1 MAASNLNIQRARE
14 IAAGSNSPTQQANQV
29 LGKTNFSPAVLP
41 YIPPATQPTPS
52 YLPPQTTNQT
62 FPANESDVRTGGE
75 TPVGY
80 VNGTVGETNN
90 RGKCDGVCPYI
101 PPIVDGKPNQDYVT
115 AIPDPPPP
123 RDPEKT
129 ESIIQDVVDEI
140 IQESNDVI
148 DEVQTHVLPGPKVIP
163 DQDIVVAPP
172 AVTPTELVL
181 QNQAACEDPN
191 LIPEIVI
198 NNDITVK
205 VNVEAPP
212 SASIPRFEVPNIVFG
227 CMDPDALNYNPDATV
242 NDFTCEF
249 EPPPEEEEEEDEVV
263 VVEEPEYDPPMPPE
277 VPFLNSHGEVL
288 YIVTKED
295 VKEGKM
301 VKLPSG
307 KKIKATLDFV
317 NYIMRQQTSSS
328 DIVLT
333 EEERDVTIRKEARK
347 LLGGKLP
354 GDELGM
360 GETTIAVMDDEL
372 EKENKKIFRNPRGII
387 YIKPETDPN
396 LKISLRSRA
405 FDHGQYTRTI
415 DTTFPGLLGKME

>member
-14 IAAGSNSPTQQANQV
+14 IAAGSNSPTNQA
-29 LGKTNFSPAVLP
+29 LGKTSVSPAVLP
-41 YIPPATQPTPS
+41 YIPAATQPTPS
-52 YLPPQTTNQT
+52 YLPPQTTNQA
-62 FPANESDVRTGGE
+62 FPAKQNDVRTGGE

-129 ESIIQDVVDEI
+129 ESIIQEIVDEI

-148 DEVQTHVLPGPKVIP
+148 DEVHTHVLPGPQVIP
-163 DQDIVVAPP
+163 DQDIIVAPP
-172 AVTPTELVL
+172 AITPTELVL
-181 QNQAACEDPN
+181 QNQANCEDSK
-191 LIPEIVI
+191 LLPEIII
-198 NNDITVK
+198 NNEVKVK
-205 VNVEAPP
+205 VNVEAPSGSRP
-212 SASIPRFEVPNIVFG
+212 PIWEPPNIVFG

-242 NDFTCEF
+242 NDFTCVF
-249 EPPPEEEEEEDEVV
+249 EAPPDEPVDDDDDVV
-263 VVEEPEYDPPMPPE
+263 VVEEPDWDPPMPPE

-295 VKEGKM
+295 VKAGKM

-307 KKIKATLDFV
+307 KKIKATIDFV
-317 NYIMRQQTSSS
+317 NHITRKQTLLS

-333 EEERDVTIRKEARK
+333 EEDHDVSVRKEARK

-354 GDELGM
+354 GDSLGM
-360 GETTIAVMDDEL
+360 GETTIAVMDDEK
-372 EKENKKIFRNPRGII
+372 EKLQKEVNRNPRGII
-387 YIKPETDPN
+387 YIRPNSDPQ

-415 DTTFPGLLGKME
+415 DTQFPGLLGKME